1 MSDLRFLNAHGRLSQ
16 RQYSRRDPQMPIVT
30 EMIGKSLP
38 SHLFLQPAV
47 VEVVG
52 AGFDRPSNAR
62 FLTLRFPRIVKVH
75 LDRSPGDALGYDE
88 YQRLAQAS
96 YDAGDPDTTYGSW
109 LSRLDPESED
119 DVGATTTQSRA
130 SESQESDSSLYN
142 VASAQVDRTTG
153 IKRRASSS
161 PVHSSA
167 VKKSWRRGVATTALG
182 EAYTLSIGE
191 SNPMEIPDS

>member
-1 MSDLRFLNAHGRLSQ
+1 MTF
-16 RQYSRRDPQMPIVT
+16 I
-30 EMIGKSLP
+30 
-38 SHLFLQPAV
+38 
-47 VEVVG
+47 
-52 AGFDRPSNAR
+52 
-62 FLTLRFPRIVKVH
+62 
-75 LDRSPGDALGYDE
+75 ALGVWFWNRKSRESPSKKDKKHKTDKTDMTEKKEKTDKTYKRPHNAD
-88 YQRLAQAS
+88 
-96 YDAGDPDTTYGSW
+96 GDPDTTYGSW
-109 LSRLDPESED
+109 LSKLDPESED